1 MHFLL
6 DENVPVSVA
15 DTIRNL
21 GHEVTNI
28 RDYVPAGAADPVVA
42 TVSVQIRAVLIS
54 FDGDFQK
61 IAPRIPKGARQRFRN
76 LSRISMKCNEPY
88 LSGLH
93 PHPLGLE
100 WAQTGYRGARH
111 GCSRPRRSPHSR
123 IRYPSSSDFSPM
135 MRPAPPTWRK
145 ARWGDGFACPHCGTA
160 GEPFHFE
167 NRPGVLRCRKCRQN
181 TGLTVGTVME
191 RSHTPLN
198 VWFWAAYLV
207 ASQTPGMS
215 AVQFQRQLG
224 LSRYETAFQI
234 LHKLRSGM
242 VRPNQDRIGG
252 QPKNHA
258 FLSGLHP
265 HPLGLEWAQT
275 GYRGARHGCSRP
287 RRSPIPAFAT
297 RVQRLFPDDAACAA
311 YLEKARWGDG
321 FACPHCGTAGEP
333 FHFENRPGVLRCR
346 KCRQNTG
353 LTVGTV
359 MERSHTP
366 LNVWFW
372 AAYLVAS
379 QTPGMSAVQFQRQ
392 LGLSRY
398 ETAFQI
404 LHKLRS
410 GMVRP
415 NQDRIGGQ
423 PKNHVEVDETWV
435 GGRTRGEGRG
445 VHHKVPVS
453 CAIEVC
459 HRKPGTK
466 LDNRKD
472 GRYAGR
478 VRLAVVLDRSAE
490 SLCGFVESTVAPG
503 SLIVTDDWSGYAGLG
518 KRGYEH
524 FAVAECGDPEVAE
537 QYLPIIH
544 LVFANLKTWLIGIHH
559 GVSHQHLQAYL
570 NEFTFRFN
578 RRFYPFNAF
587 RSLLGIAGDTSAPT
601 YAELYSGEWRHPTC
615 SGHGR

>member
-1 MHFLL
+1 MDVL
-6 DENVPVSVA
+6 DRA
-15 DTIRNL
+15 DL
-21 GHEVTNI
+21 
-28 RDYVPAGAADPVVA
+28 P
-42 TVSVQIRAVLIS
+42 
-54 FDGDFQK
+54 F
-61 IAPRIPKGARQRFRN
+61 
-76 LSRISMKCNEPY
+76 
-88 LSGLH
+88 
-93 PHPLGLE
+93 
-100 WAQTGYRGARH
+100 
-111 GCSRPRRSPHSR
+111 PHSL
-123 IRYPSSSDFSPM
+123 PEF
-135 MRPAPPTWRK
+135 
-145 ARWGDGFACPHCGTA
+145 
-160 GEPFHFE
+160 
-167 NRPGVLRCRKCRQN
+167 
-181 TGLTVGTVME
+181 
-191 RSHTPLN
+191 
-198 VWFWAAYLV
+198 
-207 ASQTPGMS
+207 
-215 AVQFQRQLG
+215 
-224 LSRYETAFQI
+224 
-234 LHKLRSGM
+234 
-242 VRPNQDRIGG
+242 
-252 QPKNHA
+252 
-258 FLSGLHP
+258 
-265 HPLGLEWAQT
+265 
-275 GYRGARHGCSRP
+275 
-287 RRSPIPAFAT
+287 
-297 RVQRLFPDDAACAA
+297 QRLFPDDAACAA

-445 VHHKVPVS
+445 VHHKVLVS
-453 CAIEVC
+453 CAIEVR

-472 GRYAGR
+472 GRHAGR

-578 RRFYPFNAF
+578 RRLYPFNAF

-601 YAELYSGEWRHPTC
+601 YAELYSGEWRHPTR